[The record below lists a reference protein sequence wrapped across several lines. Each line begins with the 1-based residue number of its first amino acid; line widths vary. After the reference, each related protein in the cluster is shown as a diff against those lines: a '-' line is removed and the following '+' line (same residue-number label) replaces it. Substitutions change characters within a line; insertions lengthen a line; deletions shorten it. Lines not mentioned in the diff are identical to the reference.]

1 MRGGLCTREAKAL
14 TDHDTQRLKMNPEEY
29 VGRMLE
35 EYEEAKALNGFGQG
49 LIGEGGRQLRADGR
63 SSAGS
68 GGRAPNSNGSGAT
81 SSTRP
86 VEVPLEE
93 ADELDGNHNLKS
105 MIPEPTANV
114 HEASWTGPF
123 SVINNYNVNGDET
136 LPTDFTRMDK
146 RYMARRVSCAVPTRC
161 RTSKYFLWPPENQR
175 TQILTMAA
183 RLAEEG
189 NPVTDPHANFVQF
202 RKDITLCND
211 GQ

>member
-123 SVINNYNVNGDET
+123 SVINTTTSTAMRPFRLISRGWTNGIWQDVY
-136 LPTDFTRMDK
+136 LVQCQRDVGQ
-146 RYMARRVSCAVPTRC
+146 VS
-161 RTSKYFLWPPENQR
+161 TSCGHPRIREHR
-175 TQILTMAA
+175 S
-183 RLAEEG
+183 
-189 NPVTDPHANFVQF
+189 
-202 RKDITLCND
+202 
-211 GQ
+211 